1 MGHGRERVMLK
12 IAVVCFLLTLSSEA
26 QTTKSCKVIH
36 GRARRYCGDGQL
48 RIWHIGTHHDFE
60 PDQSSWQRVEGW
72 LEAGAKPTGACQDN
86 ADLFADFLICPTE
99 PYKKGAVQKATVK
112 GAFLGVMTCGISR
125 FTAVLPPAHLRQA
138 LLRHLS

>member
-1 MGHGRERVMLK
+1 MLK
-12 IAVVCFLLTLSSEA
+12 IAIACLLLTLSSEA
-26 QTTKSCKVIH
+26 QTTESCRVIH

-60 PDQSSWQRVEGW
+60 PNQSSWQRVEGW